1 MHVCVCGY
9 TSVLSLTSCTIQ
21 YFLLSYI
28 KYNVIFCNVCIHDIC
43 TLPDCVY
50 IPLVRY
56 VCDSDRE
63 VLGGVSPENG
73 TIICNEICDVIAYQE
88 QNILQP
94 ADCELVPCIYVCE

>member
-1 MHVCVCGY
+1 M
-9 TSVLSLTSCTIQ
+9 
-21 YFLLSYI
+21 YI
-28 KYNVIFCNVCIHDIC
+28 
-43 TLPDCVY
+43 

-63 VLGGVSPENG
+63 VLSGVSPENG

-94 ADCELVPCIYVCE
+94 ADCELLHCIICVCERECVCMCVRGCVHIHVLGHV